1 VTTRKTPQTY
11 AALSTTAKTSLL
23 LLGVWCGSALAST
36 EIQAPS
42 PELSKQTEA
51 ALHEILDG
59 NAAIPPTIRTVD
71 SSDVVTQPPLANTAS
86 DPAID
91 EHDSGTDLEVA
102 SSASSASPEI
112 TTRLPGPSA
121 NERPSFRRHMFR
133 TDI

>member
-1 VTTRKTPQTY
+1 VTARQAPQTY
-11 AALSTTAKTSLL
+11 AALSATSKTSLL

-36 EIQAPS
+36 EIQAPC

-59 NAAIPPTIRTVD
+59 DAATPPTIRTVD
-71 SSDVVTQPPLANTAS
+71 SSDVVTLPPLASTAS

-91 EHDSGTDLEVA
+91 EHDSGTNLEVA
-102 SSASSASPEI
+102 SSTSSASPEI
-112 TTRLPGPSA
+112 TTRRPGPA
-121 NERPSFRRHMFR
+121 AKELPSFRRHMFR